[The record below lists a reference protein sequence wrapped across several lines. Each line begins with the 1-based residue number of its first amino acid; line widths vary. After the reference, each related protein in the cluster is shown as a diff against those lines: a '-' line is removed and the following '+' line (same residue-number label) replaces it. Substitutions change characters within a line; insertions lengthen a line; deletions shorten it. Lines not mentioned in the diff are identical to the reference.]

1 MDWATKRK
9 IIYGVAA
16 ILIVISF
23 ALYQTRTILFPIP
36 NCFDKTQNGYESGV
50 DCGGICSLRCTSDIS
65 LVQVDWTR
73 AIRVSGNTYDFVG
86 MLSNKNINSAPV
98 SLTYTFIA
106 FNKNGEIIKSVTGDT
121 IVLVASSFPVIKQS
135 VALSEAPAKLLLK
148 LKQEPYYATS
158 ENPKIQSIR
167 ATNFSYQNGDIT
179 RIYVD
184 IENTTRNIYLKLPIR
199 MVAYD
204 ERNNAIAVGENI
216 LPSLDKEEQKQ
227 VVFVWHS
234 PLSATPTKVR
244 AYPVISP
251 FSFFY

>member
-16 ILIVISF
+16 ILVVLSF
-23 ALYQTRTILFPIP
+23 VAYQTRTIFFPEP
-36 NCFDKTQNGYESGV
+36 TCFDKKQNGYESGI
-50 DCGGICSLRCTSDIS
+50 DCGGTCLLRCNLDIS
-65 LVQVDWTR
+65 LVSVDWAR
-73 AIRVSGNTYDFVG
+73 AIRISGNTYDFIS

-106 FNKNGEIIKSVTGDT
+106 LNKNGEIIKTVTGET
-121 IVLVASSFPVIKQS
+121 IVLVSSSFPVIKQS
-135 VALSEAPAKLLLK
+135 VSLSEAPAKLLLK
-148 LKQEPYYATS
+148 LKQEPYYATL
-158 ENPKIQSIR
+158 ENPKTQSIR
-167 ATNFSYQNGDIT
+167 VTNFSYEPGNIS

-184 IENTTRNIYLKLPIR
+184 IKNTTRNVYLKLPIR

-204 ERNNAIAVGENI
+204 EHNNAIAFGENI

-234 PLSATPTKVR
+234 PLSATPIKVR
-244 AYPVISP
+244 AYPIISP
-251 FSFFY
+251 FSFSY